1 MNAIEIKNLSKKY
14 TGFSLKDI
22 SFTLPS
28 GYIMG
33 LVGENGAGKTTII
46 KLILDMIKRDNG
58 TITVLGKDNK
68 DHFEFTKQDIGV
80 VLDEIGISG
89 FLKAN
94 QIDKIM
100 KNIFTNWYSDVFYN
114 YLKKLSVPT
123 DKKFKEFSKGMKMKM
138 GIAIALSHQPKLL
151 ILDEA
156 TSGLDPVVRDE
167 FTDILSDFTRDEN
180 HSVLISSHI
189 VSDLEKVCDYITF
202 IHSGELILC
211 EEKDRLYE
219 KYCIVQCSESD
230 LYKID
235 SSAIISKKISPY
247 GAEAVAEK
255 SKLPSDLKTMP
266 VDIERLFISMTRR

>member
-14 TGFSLKDI
+14 MGFSLKDV

-68 DHFEFTKQDIGV
+68 DHFELTKQDIGV